1 MGMRSGRSR
10 GRVGVLAA
18 ALGVGA
24 GVGAAALAGAGEAW
38 ADDSAADVPS
48 ADSAQVQTGQIQT
61 GRAAAAPGSAKRVG
75 PRTSA
80 RSTPPSTVRAANA
93 RPAAVLNPAPGRP
106 VSARIPANRVAPS
119 AAAALPAYSRRQ
131 ANSATGTA
139 GPSAA
144 TQAASLASGSV
155 TVNPSV
161 SWDAGVLT
169 GTLGATSSLPL
180 SYSVVSR
187 PSLGGKLGGGPLLPL
202 TNFGEGGSFTY
213 IPYVSTL
220 TEPTQ
225 TESFRIMVLENSKF
239 DQFVEKL
246 LGPLGK
252 LLVPQA
258 LAIIHRIP
266 VVGDLLSPI
275 IGSAKIVPFTVNPF
289 TVAADRPTAFTYRM
303 PSFDGTR
310 ISVNYF
316 PALSVANGDAVS
328 APTVLAASGLA
339 CAANTDPN
347 TLFGQLFPSQQ
358 FGSLTPGIKPLREDS
373 WTSTDGGPS
382 YDGGNGGYNVVTW
395 DPRGEFASGGRLQID
410 NPMFEGR
417 DVSEIITWLTS
428 SANPAAL
435 QVKTSVAG
443 NPLVGMTGGSYGG
456 GIQLTTVDP
465 RLDAIVPEISW
476 NSLISSL
483 YPNQNQFLTGF
494 GTILAAAL
502 AFTGAR
508 VNPMVYQG
516 IITGALTGYLTPTQR
531 AFLSSV
537 GPTSLLNQEHAPTL
551 LFQGI
556 QDVLF
561 PLQQAVDSAETI
573 LSNPYDTPVKMVWFC
588 GGHGT
593 CTDPTNPNQD
603 DNGMVDNLKWLDQY
617 VAQDADNPADTIPA
631 FQWYDQTGAYR
642 TSSLLPFQDGFNQAP
657 FTVNG
662 SGGLLGIVPLLGG
675 SGPHPIKDL
684 PFSIANAGPALNAL
698 NLNVTPPVGSQV
710 VGAPEISFSYTGLG
724 TSRTV
729 YAQLVDNTTGLVLGN
744 VVTPIPVVLD
754 GRQRTVSIPMA
765 DVAYTAGS
773 GARLTLQITSSA
785 VDYENF
791 YTLGLVRISDLAV
804 DLPIRALG

>member
-1 MGMRSGRSR
+1 
-10 GRVGVLAA
+10 
-18 ALGVGA
+18 
-24 GVGAAALAGAGEAW
+24 
-38 ADDSAADVPS
+38 
-48 ADSAQVQTGQIQT
+48 
-61 GRAAAAPGSAKRVG
+61 
-75 PRTSA
+75 
-80 RSTPPSTVRAANA
+80 
-93 RPAAVLNPAPGRP
+93 
-106 VSARIPANRVAPS
+106 
-119 AAAALPAYSRRQ
+119 
-131 ANSATGTA
+131 
-139 GPSAA
+139 
-144 TQAASLASGSV
+144 
-155 TVNPSV
+155 
-161 SWDAGVLT
+161 
-169 GTLGATSSLPL
+169 
-180 SYSVVSR
+180 
-187 PSLGGKLGGGPLLPL
+187 
-202 TNFGEGGSFTY
+202 
-213 IPYVSTL
+213 
-220 TEPTQ
+220 
-225 TESFRIMVLENSKF
+225 
-239 DQFVEKL
+239 
-246 LGPLGK
+246 
-252 LLVPQA
+252 
-258 LAIIHRIP
+258 
-266 VVGDLLSPI
+266 
-275 IGSAKIVPFTVNPF
+275 
-289 TVAADRPTAFTYRM
+289 
-303 PSFDGTR
+303 
-310 ISVNYF
+310 
-316 PALSVANGDAVS
+316 
-328 APTVLAASGLA
+328 
-339 CAANTDPN
+339 
-347 TLFGQLFPSQQ
+347 
-358 FGSLTPGIKPLREDS
+358 
-373 WTSTDGGPS
+373 
-382 YDGGNGGYNVVTW
+382 
-395 DPRGEFASGGRLQID
+395 
-410 NPMFEGR
+410 
-417 DVSEIITWLTS
+417 
-428 SANPAAL
+428 
-435 QVKTSVAG
+435 
-443 NPLVGMTGGSYGG
+443 
-456 GIQLTTVDP
+456 
-465 RLDAIVPEISW
+465 
-476 NSLISSL
+476 
-483 YPNQNQFLTGF
+483 
-494 GTILAAAL
+494 
-502 AFTGAR
+502 
-508 VNPMVYQG
+508 MVYQG

-675 SGPHPIKDL
+675 SGPHPLKDL

-765 DVAYTAGS
+765 DVAYTADS